1 MKKKNKEILE
11 DVQKYLKND
20 LEHPKEKNK
29 TTENKEDNFQNV
41 EETNFEYVVR
51 SEVKAWIK
59 KMLRSLAVLQLKMQ
73 LKKSMEKKKNRSQ
86 IF

>member
-59 KMLRSLAVLQLKMQ
+59 KNA
-73 LKKSMEKKKNRSQ
+73 KKFSSIAIENAIKEINGKKKK
-86 IF
+86 